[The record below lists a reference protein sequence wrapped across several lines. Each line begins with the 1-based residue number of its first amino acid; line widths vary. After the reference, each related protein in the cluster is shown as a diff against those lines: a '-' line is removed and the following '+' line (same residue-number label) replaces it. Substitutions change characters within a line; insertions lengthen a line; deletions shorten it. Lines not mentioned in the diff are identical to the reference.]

1 MRSSRKTYFESK
13 RTLVLRGVV
22 FQLHLCLTEA
32 NADSGIYVD
41 SFSSVY
47 EHGQVKSGWA
57 FCMSKAYCKYAKP
70 SLSICY
76 PDNKKLVLTLDRWPA
91 IVGIVIA
98 IIVFAL
104 AAYCCFRCCCRGGRR
119 SRRNRAGTASMF
131 NPAPYMGYQPANNPN
146 NAPPPYGEPP
156 RFAQF
161 DVGSR
166 GKPVNEDSL
175 PAMPSWENAQ
185 KKHIEDDDME
195 MSHLEVP
202 QEKNPM
208 LASGADASTAD
219 LSNSRL
225 GYNEAGSHPVGPYG
239 VHGAQ
244 GQPPAG
250 YTGPDFGHGAGHP
263 YTGPDFT
270 SGIGQAQQT
279 SYSAY
284 TPSESTR
291 YEPSGVNEPLELGT
305 TYSNTLPPPSPSAQH
320 TGFPPQHA
328 PSVLQAGRRPGAS
341 TNNSWR
347 DV

>member
-1 MRSSRKTYFESK
+1 MPLLLPRD
-13 RTLVLRGVV
+13 G
-22 FQLHLCLTEA
+22 
-32 NADSGIYVD
+32 DSNFH
-41 SFSSVY
+41 SFSSIY
-47 EHGQVKSGWA
+47 ENGQVKTGWA
-57 FCMSKAYCKYAKP
+57 FCMSKAYCK
-70 SLSICY
+70 
-76 PDNKKLVLTLDRWPA
+76 WPA
-91 IVGIVIA
+91 IVGIVIG
-98 IIVFAL
+98 IIVSAL
-104 AAYCCFRCCCRGGRR
+104 TAYCCFRCCCRGGRR

-175 PAMPSWENAQ
+175 PAMPSWDNAA
-185 KKHIEDDDME
+185 KKHVEDDDVE

-208 LASGADASTAD
+208 LAPGADASTAD
-219 LSNSRL
+219 LSNPRFAYTDVDSR
-225 GYNEAGSHPVGPYG
+225 PVGPYG
-239 VHGAQ
+239 APGAQ
-244 GQPPAG
+244 VQPPAG

-270 SGIGQAQQT
+270 SGIGQGQQT

-284 TPSESTR
+284 TPSESTKH
-291 YEPSGVNEPLELGT
+291 EPSGVNEPMELGT

-328 PSVLQAGRRPGAS
+328 PSVLQAGRRPGPS
-341 TNNSWR
+341 SGNTWR

>member
-1 MRSSRKTYFESK
+1 MVTPTSILSLRSTKTVRQNQAGPSACQKPTASTQDPSVSTLPDGNES
-13 RTLVLRGVV
+13 L
-22 FQLHLCLTEA
+22 
-32 NADSGIYVD
+32 
-41 SFSSVY
+41 
-47 EHGQVKSGWA
+47 
-57 FCMSKAYCKYAKP
+57 
-70 SLSICY
+70 
-76 PDNKKLVLTLDRWPA
+76 LTLDRWPVIA
-91 IVGIVIA
+91 GIVIA
-98 IIVFAL
+98 ITVFAL

-161 DVGSR
+161 DAGSH
-166 GKPVNEDSL
+166 GKSVNEDSL
-175 PAMPSWENAQ
+175 PAMPSWDNAQ
-185 KKHIEDDDME
+185 KKHVEDEDVE
-195 MSHLEVP
+195 MSHLEAP

-208 LASGADASTAD
+208 LAPGADASTAD

-225 GYNEAGSHPVGPYG
+225 GYSGGDSHPVGPYG
-239 VHGAQ
+239 AQ
-244 GQPPAG
+244 EQPPAG
-250 YTGPDFGHGAGHP
+250 YTGPDFGHGAGQP

-270 SGIGQAQQT
+270 SGLGQGQQT

-284 TPSESTR
+284 TPSESTK
-291 YEPSGVNEPLELGT
+291 YEPSRVNEPLTLGT

-320 TGFPPQHA
+320 TGFPQQYA
-328 PSVLQAGRRPGAS
+328 PSILQAGSRPGAS

>member
-1 MRSSRKTYFESK
+1 MLNQAGLFACQKPTASTQDLFLSSMSYSNE
-13 RTLVLRGVV
+13 
-22 FQLHLCLTEA
+22 
-32 NADSGIYVD
+32 
-41 SFSSVY
+41 FS
-47 EHGQVKSGWA
+47 
-57 FCMSKAYCKYAKP
+57 
-70 SLSICY
+70 
-76 PDNKKLVLTLDRWPA
+76 LTLDRWPA
-91 IVGIVIA
+91 IVGIVIG

-119 SRRNRAGTASMF
+119 LRRNRAGTASLF

-161 DVGSR
+161 DVGGR

-185 KKHIEDDDME
+185 KKRVEDDDVE

-202 QEKNPM
+202 QEKKPM
-208 LASGADASTAD
+208 LAPGANASSAD
-219 LSNSRL
+219 LTNSRI
-225 GYNEAGSHPVGPYG
+225 GQTEADSHPVGSYG
-239 VHGAQ
+239 THGVNE
-244 GQPPAG
+244 QPPAG
-250 YTGPDFGHGAGHP
+250 YTGPDFGHGLDHP
-263 YTGPDFT
+263 YTGPDF
-270 SGIGQAQQT
+270 SSAIGHGQQT

-320 TGFPPQHA
+320 TGFPPQYA
-328 PSVLQAGRRPGAS
+328 PGVLQAGRRPGAS
-341 TNNSWR
+341 SSNSWR

>member
-1 MRSSRKTYFESK
+1 MYVFRQDATPSASRWRPQLSLFLYRLRTRPGKIRLGLLHVKSLLQVRKTF
-13 RTLVLRGVV
+13 LPP
-22 FQLHLCLTEA
+22 
-32 NADSGIYVD
+32 
-41 SFSSVY
+41 SSVLHRN
-47 EHGQVKSGWA
+47 E
-57 FCMSKAYCKYAKP
+57 
-70 SLSICY
+70 SL
-76 PDNKKLVLTLDRWPA
+76 LTFERWPA
-91 IVGIVIA
+91 IAGIVIG

-166 GKPVNEDSL
+166 GKAVNEDSL

-185 KKHIEDDDME
+185 KKHIEEDDVE
-195 MSHLEVP
+195 MSRLEIP

-208 LASGADASTAD
+208 LAPGANASAAD
-219 LSNSRL
+219 LSNPRF
-225 GYNEAGSHPVGPYG
+225 GYSEADSPLVGPYG
-239 VHGAQ
+239 AHHAQ

-250 YTGPDFGHGAGHP
+250 YTGPDFGHDAGH

-270 SGIGQAQQT
+270 SGIGQGQQT

-291 YEPSGVNEPLELGT
+291 YEPNGTNEPLELGT
-305 TYSNTLPPPSPSAQH
+305 TYSNTLPPPSSTAQH

-341 TNNSWR
+341 SNDSWR

>member
-1 MRSSRKTYFESK
+1 MVTPTSILSPPSTKVARQNQAGPSACQKPTASTQDRSVSS
-13 RTLVLRGVV
+13 L
-22 FQLHLCLTEA
+22 LHGHEFL
-32 NADSGIYVD
+32 
-41 SFSSVY
+41 
-47 EHGQVKSGWA
+47 
-57 FCMSKAYCKYAKP
+57 
-70 SLSICY
+70 
-76 PDNKKLVLTLDRWPA
+76 LTLDRWPVIA
-91 IVGIVIA
+91 GIVVA
-98 IIVFAL
+98 ITVFAL

-119 SRRNRAGTASMF
+119 SRRNRAGTASLF

-166 GKPVNEDSL
+166 GKPGNEDSL

-185 KKHIEDDDME
+185 KKHVEDDDVE
-195 MSHLEVP
+195 MSRLEAP

-219 LSNSRL
+219 LSNPRP
-225 GYNEAGSHPVGPYG
+225 GYTGGDSHPVGSHSAY
-239 VHGAQ
+239 GAQ
-244 GQPPAG
+244 EHTPAG
-250 YTGPDFGHGAGHP
+250 YTGPDFGHGAGQP

-270 SGIGQAQQT
+270 SGIGQGQQT

-291 YEPSGVNEPLELGT
+291 YEPTGANEPQTLGT

-320 TGFPPQHA
+320 TGFPPQYA
-328 PSVLQAGRRPGAS
+328 SGILQAGRRPGAS
-341 TNNSWR
+341 SNNSWR